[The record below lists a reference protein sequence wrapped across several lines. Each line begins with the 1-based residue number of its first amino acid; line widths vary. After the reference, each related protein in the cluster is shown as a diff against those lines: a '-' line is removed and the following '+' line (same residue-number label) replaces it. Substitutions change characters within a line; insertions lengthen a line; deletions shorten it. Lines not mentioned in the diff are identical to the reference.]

1 MFTTL
6 SRTVSRVSKREL
18 RQAWPW
24 LSEFI
29 GVVPSRFRLSRAT
42 IFTAASLI
50 KPEDSV
56 NPLFKAILYS
66 GSWVRQLV
74 NMHDYDR
81 TVKTPSYDQTGQQVV
96 AYLLGGLTWITLN
109 HTRPPQCTAFT

>member
-1 MFTTL
+1 M
-6 SRTVSRVSKREL
+6 SRVSKREL

-24 LSEFI
+24 LSESI

-81 TVKTPSYDQTGQQVV
+81 TVKTPFIRPDWATG
-96 AYLLGGLTWITLN
+96 GGVPTWWSDLD
-109 HTRPPQCTAFT
+109 HT